1 LPTKEATERTQGL
14 SVGRETNPSLASK
27 WILPEAQVLV
37 SSVAV
42 ESSMLRISKREWL
55 AVRVCVGIDV
65 DSGICMLSLDLTPP
79 FYREADL
86 VGSKR
91 VLGCTAHRWS
101 TTPVSKILLSLTASA
116 LALLL
121 SISEVLACVPSCP
134 GI

>member
-1 LPTKEATERTQGL
+1 M
-14 SVGRETNPSLASK
+14 GRETNPSLASK

-101 TTPVSKILLSLTASA
+101 TTPVSKILLSLMPLFLLILPERLDVIFVLTA
-116 LALLL
+116 LAGELLRL
-121 SISEVLACVPSCP
+121 R
-134 GI
+134 